1 MTNFLSIALGQTLE
15 CWFCSFFFVA
25 TITIFKIKPSFLY
38 IYQFNNQE
46 KKIQEHT
53 LFYIYIVARS
63 KNSTR
68 TLPYDFVFNNSR
80 GCKNPN
86 LFLIYVA
93 ETNQEIKDPVIRSAL
108 IPTNTNHS
116 RFEWNSRTQD
126 LSNPSLLKNRM
137 RLSQC
142 KTFSKPTRQ

>member
-1 MTNFLSIALGQTLE
+1 MLIL
-15 CWFCSFFFVA
+15 FFFFCGNNHNFQDQA
-25 TITIFKIKPSFLY
+25 LFFIY
-38 IYQFNNQE
+38 IPIQQSR

-53 LFYIYIVARS
+53 LFYVYIVARS